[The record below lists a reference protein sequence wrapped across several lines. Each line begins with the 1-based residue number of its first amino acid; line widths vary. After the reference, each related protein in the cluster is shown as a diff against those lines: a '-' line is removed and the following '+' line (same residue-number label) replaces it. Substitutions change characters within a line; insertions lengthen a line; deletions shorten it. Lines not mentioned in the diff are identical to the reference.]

1 MFDLSRAAGR
11 FSAGRAGHPAARTIT
26 GAVLGSLLW
35 ALAACSPTLDWRQV
49 RPEGWG
55 LVASWPCR
63 PTLQVRPVAL
73 AGPAVALGLLS
84 CSAGDHRFA
93 VASADVADPA
103 RVGPA
108 LQALGAAAQ
117 ANVQGVIES
126 ERAAVVP
133 GMTPQ
138 PAARWWR
145 VQGRLPDGQP
155 VREQVLVFAQGMRV
169 FQATLVGP
177 LADEALAKAF
187 FDSIELPR

>member
-1 MFDLSRAAGR
+1 VVDLPRAARR
-11 FSAGRAGHPAARTIT
+11 FRAGRAGHAAAKPIR
-26 GAVLGSLLW
+26 GASLGLL
-35 ALAACSPTLDWRQV
+35 LGVMAACSPTLDWRQV

-73 AGPAVALGLLS
+73 AGPAIELGLLS

-93 VASADVADPA
+93 IASADVSDPT

-108 LQALGAAAQ
+108 LQALAAAAQ

-126 ERAAVVP
+126 ERPAVVP

-155 VREQVLVFAQGMRV
+155 VREQVLVFAKGLRV

-177 LADEALAKAF
+177 VADDLLAKAF

>member
-1 MFDLSRAAGR
+1 MVDLSRGARRPGPGLIR
-11 FSAGRAGHPAARTIT
+11 SRVGKRTRAGLS
-26 GAVLGSLLW
+26 GLL
-35 ALAACSPTLDWRQV
+35 LCMLVACSPTLDWRQV

-63 PTLQVRPVAL
+63 PTLQARPVAL
-73 AGPAVALGLLS
+73 AGPAVELGLLS

-93 VASADVADPA
+93 IASADVADPA

-108 LQALGAAAQ
+108 LQALAAAAQ
-117 ANVQGVIES
+117 ANVQGVVEA
-126 ERAAVVP
+126 ERVALVP

-138 PAARWWR
+138 PAARWRR

-177 LADEALAKAF
+177 VADDALAKAF

>member
-11 FSAGRAGHPAARTIT
+11 FSAGGAGHPAARTIT

-73 AGPAVALGLLS
+73 AGPAVELGLLS

>member
-1 MFDLSRAAGR
+1 MVDLARGAGQPGLGTVR
-11 FSAGRAGHPAARTIT
+11 SQAGGRT
-26 GAVLGSLLW
+26 GARLSGLL
-35 ALAACSPTLDWRQV
+35 LCMLVACSPSLDWRQV

-63 PTLQVRPVAL
+63 PMLQARSVPL
-73 AGPAVALGLLS
+73 AGPAVELGLLS
-84 CSAGDHRFA
+84 CTADGHRFA
-93 VASADVADPA
+93 IASADVADPA

-108 LQALGAAAQ
+108 LKALAAAAQ
-117 ANVQGVIES
+117 ANVQGVVEAD
-126 ERAAVVP
+126 RVALVP

-138 PAARWWR
+138 PAARWRR

-177 LADEALAKAF
+177 VADDALAKTF

>member
-1 MFDLSRAAGR
+1 MLDLSRAAGR
-11 FSAGRAGHPAARTIT
+11 VSARCAGHPAARPIS
-26 GAVLGSLLW
+26 GAVLGLL
-35 ALAACSPTLDWRQV
+35 LGLVAACSPTLDWRQV

-73 AGPAVALGLLS
+73 AGPAVELGLLS

-117 ANVQGVIES
+117 ALVQGVIES

-177 LADEALAKAF
+177 LADDALAQAF

>member
-1 MFDLSRAAGR
+1 MVDLARGASQPGLGTVRSQAG
-11 FSAGRAGHPAARTIT
+11 GRT
-26 GAVLGSLLW
+26 GARLSGLL
-35 ALAACSPTLDWRQV
+35 LCMLVACSPSLDWRQV

-63 PTLQVRPVAL
+63 PTLQARSVPL
-73 AGPAVALGLLS
+73 AGPAVELGLLS
-84 CSAGDHRFA
+84 CTADGHRFA
-93 VASADVADPA
+93 IASADVADPA

-108 LQALGAAAQ
+108 LKALAAAAQ
-117 ANVQGVIES
+117 ANVQGVVEAD
-126 ERAAVVP
+126 RVALVP

-138 PAARWWR
+138 PAARWRR

-177 LADEALAKAF
+177 VADDALAKTF

>member
-1 MFDLSRAAGR
+1 MVDPSRVARRPGSGFIGSRAGAPT
-11 FSAGRAGHPAARTIT
+11 RAGLC
-26 GAVLGSLLW
+26 GLLLGMLV
-35 ALAACSPTLDWRQV
+35 ACSPTLDWRQV

-63 PTLQVRPVAL
+63 PTLQARSVPL
-73 AGPAVALGLLS
+73 AGPAVELGLLS

-93 VASADVADPA
+93 IASADVADPA

-108 LQALGAAAQ
+108 LKALAAAAQ
-117 ANVQGVIES
+117 ANVQGVVEA
-126 ERAAVVP
+126 ERVALVP

-177 LADEALAKAF
+177 VADDTLAHTF

>member
-73 AGPAVALGLLS
+73 AGPAVELGLLS

-177 LADEALAKAF
+177 LADDALAQSF

>member
-1 MFDLSRAAGR
+1 MCML
-11 FSAGRAGHPAARTIT
+11 
-26 GAVLGSLLW
+26 V
-35 ALAACSPTLDWRQV
+35 ACSPTLDWRQV

-63 PTLQVRPVAL
+63 PTLQARSVPL
-73 AGPAVALGLLS
+73 AGPAVELGLLS
-84 CSAGDHRFA
+84 CTADEHRFA
-93 VASADVADPA
+93 IASADVADPA

-108 LQALGAAAQ
+108 LKALAAAAQ
-117 ANVQGVIES
+117 ANVQGVVEA
-126 ERAAVVP
+126 ERVALVP

-177 LADEALAKAF
+177 VADDTLAKTF

>member
-1 MFDLSRAAGR
+1 MRTTCRIGV
-11 FSAGRAGHPAARTIT
+11 GVPWPAFCKPT
-26 GAVLGSLLW
+26 GAVLAGLV
-35 ALAACSPTLDWRQV
+35 LAGCSPTLDWRQV

-73 AGPAVALGLLS
+73 AGPAVELGLLS
-84 CSAGDHRFA
+84 CSAGGHRFA
-93 VASADVADPA
+93 IASADVADPA

-117 ANVQGVIES
+117 GVIES
-126 ERAAVVP
+126 ERAASVS

-145 VQGRLPDGQP
+145 VQGQLPDGAP
-155 VREQVLVFAQGMRV
+155 VREQVLLFAQGMRV

-177 LADEALAKAF
+177 VADDTLARTF
-187 FDSIELPR
+187 FDAIELPR

>member
-1 MFDLSRAAGR
+1 MRTTCRIGV
-11 FSAGRAGHPAARTIT
+11 GVPWPAFCKPT
-26 GAVLGSLLW
+26 GAVLAGLV
-35 ALAACSPTLDWRQV
+35 LAGCSPTLDWRQV

-73 AGPAVALGLLS
+73 AGPAVELGLLS
-84 CSAGDHRFA
+84 CSAGGHRFA
-93 VASADVADPA
+93 IASADVADPA

-108 LQALGAAAQ
+108 LQALGAAAR

-126 ERAAVVP
+126 ERAASVS

-145 VQGRLPDGQP
+145 VQGQLPDGAP
-155 VREQVLVFAQGMRV
+155 VREQVLLFAQGMRV

-177 LADEALAKAF
+177 VADDTLARTF
-187 FDSIELPR
+187 FDAIELPR

>member
-1 MFDLSRAAGR
+1 MVDLAHGASQRGPCLRRYWAGKW
-11 FSAGRAGHPAARTIT
+11 T
-26 GAVLGSLLW
+26 GAGLSGLL
-35 ALAACSPTLDWRQV
+35 LCMLVACSPTLDWRQV

-63 PTLQVRPVAL
+63 PTLQARSVPL
-73 AGPAVALGLLS
+73 AGPAVELGLLS
-84 CSAGDHRFA
+84 CTADEHRFA
-93 VASADVADPA
+93 IASADVADPA
-103 RVGPA
+103 RVGLA
-108 LQALGAAAQ
+108 LKALAAAAQ
-117 ANVQGVIES
+117 ANVQGVVEA
-126 ERAAVVP
+126 ERVALVP

-177 LADEALAKAF
+177 VADDTLAKTF